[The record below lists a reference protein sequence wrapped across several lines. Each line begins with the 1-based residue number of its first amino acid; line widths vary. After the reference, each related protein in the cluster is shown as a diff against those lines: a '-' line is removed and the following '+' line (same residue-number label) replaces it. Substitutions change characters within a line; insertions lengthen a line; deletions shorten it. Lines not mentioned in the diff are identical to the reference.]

1 MPHPFIVATVVLCS
15 LLLPP
20 FSRAQGDRDS
30 ARATK
35 DESPSTGAVL
45 EATEKFANDP
55 LFRNGNAAMK
65 TIVRFVESNEDYRIV
80 FNAKLHSWIT
90 AKPESKYAEQL
101 MLAFIAGNLKAQLET
116 GITTD
121 DTYSGLV
128 FMFRVYKNIKML
140 DKELT
145 NNVIEKQIEAYR
157 AGNLSDYIKRFSPP
171 SEASGSKP
179 KKQASKVENSGG

>member
-1 MPHPFIVATVVLCS
+1 MSYPSFVATVVVCS

-20 FSRAQGDRDS
+20 FSHAQGDRDS
-30 ARATK
+30 ARATT
-35 DESPSTGAVL
+35 DVSPSTAALL

-65 TIVRFVESNEDYRIV
+65 TIVRFVDSNEDYRIV
-80 FNAKLHSWIT
+80 FDAKLHSWIT
-90 AKPESKYAEQL
+90 AEPQSKYAEQL
-101 MLAFIAGNLKAQLET
+101 MLAFIAGNLRAQLET
-116 GITTD
+116 GVTTD

-145 NNVIEKQIEAYR
+145 NNIIEKQIEAYR
-157 AGNLSDYIKRFSPP
+157 SGNLSEYIKKFARP
-171 SEASGSKP
+171 SEESGSKP
-179 KKQASKVENSGG
+179 KEQTSKVEKSGG